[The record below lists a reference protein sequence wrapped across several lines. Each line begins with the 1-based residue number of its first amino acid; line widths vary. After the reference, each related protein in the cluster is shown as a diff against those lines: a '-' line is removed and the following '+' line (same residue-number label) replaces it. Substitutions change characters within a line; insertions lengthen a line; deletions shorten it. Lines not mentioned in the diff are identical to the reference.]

1 MISIRTQ
8 IDLLKIRLLIFD
20 LDGTLI
26 DSKEDLANSANHL
39 RAAEGMSPL
48 DHQTIFS
55 YVGDGARLLVQR
67 LMDRAEDDAEVG
79 RGLETFLNYYRAHM
93 LDHTVLYPGVRE
105 GLQALSRSSEGAP
118 RTLVVLTNKPV
129 RFSRLILEGLGV
141 SDFFRF
147 IYGGNSFEQKK
158 PDPMGVHTLLE
169 ETGIPA
175 GATLMVGDSDVD
187 VLTGRNAAVATCG
200 VTYGLGTEKMKQETP
215 PDLYVDDLRELA
227 ALLNGNT
234 LLTKDPSIA
243 THTPT
248 TNLGF

>member
-1 MISIRTQ
+1 MMISVRTPVAFPQ
-8 IDLLKIRLLIFD
+8 IRLLIFD

-26 DSKEDLANSANHL
+26 DSREDLANSANHTRVAMGL
-39 RAAEGMSPL
+39 SPL
-48 DHQTIFS
+48 DHETIFS
-55 YVGDGARLLVQR
+55 FVGDGARMLIQR
-67 LMDRAEDDAEVG
+67 LLDHSGDDAVVDH
-79 RGLETFLNYYRAHM
+79 GLNIFLHYYRAHL

-105 GLQALSRSSEGAP
+105 GLEALSLPSDGAK

-158 PDPMGVHTLLE
+158 PDPMGVHTILE
-169 ETGIPA
+169 ETGIPGSTA
-175 GATLMVGDSDVD
+175 LMVGDSDVD

-200 VTYGLGTEKMKQETP
+200 VTYGLGSEKMMQTP
-215 PDLYVDDLRELA
+215 PDLYIDDLRELA
-227 ALLNGNT
+227 ALLNGHP
-234 LLTKDPSIA
+234 LPADEHRPG